1 MYYQNKQ
8 DKQIVLSAFKVTR
21 ANFTGEAFDNAP
33 FEGDTGHDWLEQAML
48 DGVVSLVPGGETTYA
63 VWGVRTPDG
72 EIMLASPGDYI
83 VQDVGAE
90 AIHVCPGPI
99 WELLTEF
106 LPEAEAPAPLPTAEQ
121 VEQIVEGVQGQ
132 VDQAHVRL
140 KQLSEDVKF
149 GRTTD
154 WHAVATEVKQIREVL
169 GKHIPADFDGLLGA
183 VSEHTSPV
191 LPADLRQVAMDYLH
205 LAGEWIGEDGWC
217 EFQEKITFAKRI
229 LRDETPADFDA
240 LKEKVDLNA
249 AAEETAM
256 GILDDRQQ
264 QINKVRRQAIG
275 TKDAAIALYHSG
287 IVLSPKEWEPI
298 RWSLAWARMV
308 LGEPTGEVHDE
319 IHEELAK
326 RAKYGRYADAVVEH
340 MPASI
345 FPEDTVLIKDEHGV
359 VHGSAHVGQAFE
371 MEPAQELPVGG
382 SAAGLQGVIDAREMT
397 EELAVMMND
406 FCDEAYRMYERLK
419 YGDRFDWKAFHAR
432 GLEIADPEK
441 VDQKLVFVKVMG
453 VAEHLTHLDIVTHAD
468 MLIAQ
473 TKVGIVARQREDMHK
488 ALEYVN
494 TARMWIFETASTE
507 ERDWI
512 EMQKNLTWS
521 HVVLS
526 IHEQVPEDFDKVSGA
541 VDHMIGSYPLSK

>member
-121 VEQIVEGVQGQ
+121 VEQIVEDAQAEVATARDRLEEIRKLVLFGHDNDWAGLAQEMIDIGKVLGQ
-132 VDQAHVRL
+132 HVPDSYVEVSSL
-140 KQLSEDVKF
+140 LVEKQLASD
-149 GRTTD
+149 
-154 WHAVATEVKQIREVL
+154 
-169 GKHIPADFDGLLGA
+169 
-183 VSEHTSPV
+183 
-191 LPADLRQVAMDYLH
+191 
-205 LAGEWIGEDGWC
+205 
-217 EFQEKITFAKRI
+217 
-229 LRDETPADFDA
+229 
-240 LKEKVDLNA
+240 KE
-249 AAEETAM
+249 E
-256 GILDDRQQ
+256 
-264 QINKVRRQAIG
+264 
-275 TKDAAIALYHSG
+275 
-287 IVLSPKEWEPI
+287 
-298 RWSLAWARMV
+298 
-308 LGEPTGEVHDE
+308 
-319 IHEELAK
+319 
-326 RAKYGRYADAVVEH
+326 
-340 MPASI
+340 
-345 FPEDTVLIKDEHGV
+345 
-359 VHGSAHVGQAFE
+359 
-371 MEPAQELPVGG
+371 EPAQELPVGG
-382 SAAGLQGVIDAREMT
+382 SAAGLQGVIDAREVS

-419 YGDRFDWKAFHAR
+419 YGDRFDWKAFYAR

-441 VDQKLVFVKVMG
+441 VDRKLVFVKVMG
-453 VAEHLTHLDIVTHAD
+453 VAEHLTHLNIVTHAD